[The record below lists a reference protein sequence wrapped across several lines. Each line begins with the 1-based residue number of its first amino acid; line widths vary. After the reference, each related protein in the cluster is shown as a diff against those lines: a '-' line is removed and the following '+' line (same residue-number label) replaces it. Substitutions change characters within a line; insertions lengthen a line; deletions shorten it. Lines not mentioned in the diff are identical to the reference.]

1 MKSFMTVQEFFY
13 ARVVDQK
20 LIIVRIILR
29 VSEADLEIT
38 GRLCPEVKISE
49 ISRRNFFQDFV
60 RNRRVDLKLDGV
72 ADTGTTDTDVAEA
85 TNHLNIGTS
94 TFTVRLNIPL

>member
-1 MKSFMTVQEFFY
+1 MTVQDFL
-13 ARVVDQK
+13 RVVDQK
-20 LIIVRIILR
+20 LIIARIILR

-72 ADTGTTDTDVAEA
+72 ADTGTADSVAEA
-85 TNHLNIGTS
+85 TNHLSIGTS

>member
-1 MKSFMTVQEFFY
+1 MTVQDFL
-13 ARVVDQK
+13 RVVDQK
-20 LIIVRIILR
+20 LIIARIILR

-38 GRLCPEVKISE
+38 GRLCPEVEISE

-72 ADTGTTDTDVAEA
+72 ADTGTADSVAEA
-85 TNHLNIGTS
+85 TNHLSIGTS